1 MMNVISPGGKI
12 GIIGGGHIARMMAQA
27 AFALGYR
34 VHIFCRDAESPA
46 VHVSN
51 HVTLAD
57 FNDTEALEHFAENVD
72 IITFEREEIPNELA
86 IYLSKTKTVI
96 PRWKE
101 LDIAYNRLKERGFL
115 HSLEL
120 PIAKY
125 CPVNSAVKLEE
136 AYYKLNCS
144 KAIFKAMKA
153 TSEGSGH
160 IILEGNNPD
169 FQAIWD
175 KCGIKEGILEPIIPF
190 TKELSVII
198 ARGFDTKYV
207 TYDVTE
213 YINNGPNFC
222 SSVTPA
228 DISEATRESAYGIAN
243 KIANELHL
251 VGILT
256 VEFFMKK
263 DGSLLVNEITPRPN
277 ETGYWTQGGCFV
289 NQFEQFIRAICGLP
303 LGSSKRHSKVATN
316 MVFGKDDE
324 DFIELLK
331 DKSNR
336 LYLYGLKNISDESVI
351 GHINK
356 IIT

>member
-1 MMNVISPGGKI
+1 MNVISPDGKI

-34 VHIFCRDAESPA
+34 VHIFCNDAESPA

-51 HVTLAD
+51 HVTFAD
-57 FNDTEALEHFAENVD
+57 LDDAEALEEFAENVD
-72 IITFEREEIPNELA
+72 IITFEREEIPNDLVVR
-86 IYLSKTKTVI
+86 LNKTKTVI

-101 LDIAYNRLKERGFL
+101 LNITFNRLKEKSFL
-115 HSLEL
+115 HNLGI
-120 PIAKY
+120 PVVKY
-125 CPVNSAVKLEE
+125 CSVNSAAKLEE
-136 AYYKLNCS
+136 AYYKLNCT
-144 KAIFKAMKA
+144 KAVFKALEA
-153 TSEGSGH
+153 TPEGNKQVV
-160 IILEGNNPD
+160 IEGNNPD
-169 FQAIWD
+169 FKNIWNTCD
-175 KCGIKEGILEPIIPF
+175 IQEGILEPF
-190 TKELSVII
+190 VKFEKELSVII
-198 ARGFDTKYV
+198 ARGFDTKHV

-213 YINNGPNFC
+213 YVNEGSNFC
-222 SSVTPA
+222 SSITPA

-263 DGSLLVNEITPRPN
+263 DGNLLVNEITPRPN

-303 LGSSKRHSKVATN
+303 LGSSKRHSKVATK
-316 MVFGKDDE
+316 MFFGKDDE
-324 DFIELLK
+324 DIIELLK

-336 LYLYGLKNISDESVI
+336 LYLYGAKNTSDESVI